1 MYPYAVYGA
10 DRMVKVQDFDDRVDV
25 IPVADPNI
33 FSMSQRVTLANENLK
48 IAVSAPQLHNLRE
61 AYRRVYEALGTRQI
75 DNILLPEKEPVAED
89 PATENSKALRM
100 ELPKVFPDQDHNAHV
115 AAHGIFI
122 RSRMVQMNPMVYAL
136 LQGHISDHI
145 AHQAHGEVGAF
156 IAQDPKMIE
165 AKQLD
170 PAGYEVQFN
179 SMVAKRVVE
188 LTTQLIQ
195 AEGGEQQDPL
205 IALKQRELDL
215 KALDIQR
222 RANES
227 QMDMQR
233 KSEEFDERI
242 DVEKMKLENQEVQA
256 NKRIQVAKEKIQV
269 SKDKLTTSTIPK

>member
-1 MYPYAVYGA
+1 
-10 DRMVKVQDFDDRVDV
+10 
-25 IPVADPNI
+25 
-33 FSMSQRVTLANENLK
+33 
-48 IAVSAPQLHNLRE
+48 
-61 AYRRVYEALGTRQI
+61 
-75 DNILLPEKEPVAED
+75 
-89 PATENSKALRM
+89 
-100 ELPKVFPDQDHNAHV
+100 
-115 AAHGIFI
+115 
-122 RSRMVQMNPMVYAL
+122 
-136 LQGHISDHI
+136 
-145 AHQAHGEVGAF
+145 
-156 IAQDPKMIE
+156 MIE